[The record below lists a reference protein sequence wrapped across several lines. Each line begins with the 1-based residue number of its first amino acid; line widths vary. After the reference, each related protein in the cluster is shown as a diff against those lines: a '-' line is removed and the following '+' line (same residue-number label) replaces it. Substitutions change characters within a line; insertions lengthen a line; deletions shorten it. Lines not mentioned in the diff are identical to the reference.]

1 MGKYT
6 LVMFMLLNFFL
17 FGNDY
22 TSVLIADKKGE
33 IIYEEDS
40 WKLHPFASVTKLMTA
55 TIVTEKIRE
64 GKISYDDMVYIS
76 KDAAMM
82 GGSRIELYWG
92 SYVKLRDLLYASLIH
107 SANNATY
114 ALAEHV
120 AGSADKFVVLMNKKA
135 TELGMKDTVFFT
147 PTGLPPE
154 FTGKGMDVGTAED
167 ILKLSLCA
175 MDNSAIMDIVGMTQ
189 VDINNSRDTF
199 TIYNRNKL
207 LQRTK
212 GVTGLKTGHHTEAG
226 YNMTVSFVNNGKEY
240 VAVIFG
246 SESEQS
252 RDNELNYL
260 ISHFD
265 EKDYSEKYNSK
276 QKIINDKKEYIAS
289 YAVNILLDT
298 LEEVNKGILANS
310 KPALKTETSNDEV
323 VALEKVE
330 EKRVEA
336 KKENEEMK
344 KAESHKTETKATIHK
359 TSEEQAVISS
369 KNTVK
374 TSTSSTEK
382 TTSQSKK
389 VEKIEVKKKET
400 VKKEKQ
406 EEEIVIIKDDV
417 DKILKKEQK
426 LMDEYIYIQ
435 GDIGL
440 GDKRNTATDDYGVR
454 IISD

>member
-6 LVMFMLLNFFL
+6 LIMFMLLTFL
-17 FGNDY
+17 SFGSDY

-55 TIVTEKIRE
+55 TIVTEKIKE

-120 AGSADKFVVLMNKKA
+120 AGNADQFVVLMNKKA

-167 ILKLSLCA
+167 ILKLSLFA

-265 EKDYSEKYNSK
+265 EKDYLEKYNSK

-289 YAVNILLDT
+289 YAVSILLDT

-310 KPALKTETSNDEV
+310 KPATKTDSFVEEV
-323 VALEKVE
+323 SAVKKVEVEVKKEKVE
-330 EKRVEA
+330 TKQVEVKKSETNTAITKTTEK
-336 KKENEEMK
+336 EE
-344 KAESHKTETKATIHK
+344 
-359 TSEEQAVISS
+359 VITT
-369 KNTVK
+369 KNTAK
-374 TSTSSTEK
+374 NSESSGKK

-389 VEKIEVKKKET
+389 TQKVEAKKKEP
-400 VKKEKQ
+400 VKKVKQ
-406 EEEIVIIKDDV
+406 DEDIIIIKDDV
-417 DKILKKEQK
+417 DKILEKEQK
-426 LMDEYIYIQ
+426 LMEEYIYIK

-440 GDKRNTATDDYGVR
+440 GEKRSTATEDYGVR

>member
-1 MGKYT
+1 
-6 LVMFMLLNFFL
+6 MLLSFFS
-17 FGNDY
+17 FGSDY
-22 TSVLIADKKGE
+22 TSVVIADKKGE

-55 TIVTEKIRE
+55 TIVTEKIKE
-64 GKISYDDMVYIS
+64 GKISYDDMVHIS
-76 KDAAMM
+76 KEAAMM

-120 AGSADKFVVLMNKKA
+120 AGSADKFVELMNKKA
-135 TELGMKDTVFFT
+135 TELGMIDTTFFT

-167 ILKLSLCA
+167 ILKLSLYA
-175 MDNSAIMDIVGMTQ
+175 MDNPDIMNIVGMTQ

-226 YNMTVSFVNNGKEY
+226 YNMTVSFLNEGQEY
-240 VAVIFG
+240 VVVIFG
-246 SESEQS
+246 AESEKS

-265 EKDYSEKYNSK
+265 KKDYMEKYNNK

-298 LEEVNKGILANS
+298 LEEVNKGILVNYKANPKEKLSNGKIIEKENNEENTTIS
-310 KPALKTETSNDEV
+310 KTTEKEEV
-323 VALEKVE
+323 V
-330 EKRVEA
+330 
-336 KKENEEMK
+336 
-344 KAESHKTETKATIHK
+344 TIQNK
-359 TSEEQAVISS
+359 GQTL
-369 KNTVK
+369 
-374 TSTSSTEK
+374 STSTEK
-382 TTSQSKK
+382 TTTQSKK
-389 VEKIEVKKKET
+389 TEKIKVKKKET

-406 EEEIVIIKDDV
+406 EDIVIIKDDV
-417 DKILKKEQK
+417 DKILEKEQK
-426 LMDEYIYIQ
+426 LIDEYIYIK
-435 GDIGL
+435 GDIDMGN
-440 GDKRNTATDDYGVR
+440 KRNTDKDDYGVR